1 MREVD
6 VTATLDAPRRELEKR
21 LSPRSIVEYAGT
33 FEVESVEER
42 DDVTV
47 VTAGADQLG
56 IVLEFTEIENGYEYS
71 QQGASGPFEE
81 MHTWVTLEDATDSV
95 DPDEAFP
102 IPGLEDDERTLIRV
116 RSVFTFGG
124 RFARLKDWFASSDR
138 RTELERLIGSLVD
151 DLAEADERESIQSG
165 DRDGDSGAPEADES
179 EVLSP
184 DSKEELKDDESDVP
198 KHDES
203 DVLKHDES
211 DVPKHDESDD
221 LPLDECTG
229 ETDSHRRTSDPL

>member
-1 MREVD
+1 MREVV
-6 VTATLDAPRRELEKR
+6 VTAALDAPRRELEER

-47 VTAGADQLG
+47 VTAGVDQLG
-56 IVLEFTEIENGYEYS
+56 IVLEFTRIENGYEYS
-71 QQGASGPFEE
+71 QQDTSGPFEE
-81 MHTWVTLEDATDSV
+81 MHTWVTLEDVTDSV

-151 DLAEADERESIQSG
+151 DLAEADEREGISSG
-165 DRDGDSGAPEADES
+165 DRDGDSEALGADES
-179 EVLSP
+179 EILSP
-184 DSKEELKDDESDVP
+184 DSKEELKDDESEVTEN
-198 KHDES
+198 DES
-203 DVLKHDES
+203 DVSENDGSDEL
-211 DVPKHDESDD
+211 PIDEY
-221 LPLDECTG
+221 TG
-229 ETDSHRRTSDPL
+229 EIDSHRRTDDPL